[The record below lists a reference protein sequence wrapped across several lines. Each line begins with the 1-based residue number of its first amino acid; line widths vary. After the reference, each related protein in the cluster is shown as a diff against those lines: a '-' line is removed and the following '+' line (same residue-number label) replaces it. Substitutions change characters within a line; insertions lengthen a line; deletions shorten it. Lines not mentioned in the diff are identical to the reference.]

1 MKHKQVLIP
10 NKLVI
15 LSLTYLLKTFY
26 FLLLLFCDALP
37 KIAIINCLLSIFKC
51 RNMEPFGI
59 RARLENFSYNLGC
72 FRHAQSLKV
81 YYKSCSI
88 SLISCLSEK
97 VDIQK
102 KDNGGIM
109 IRTWLRISISPQF
122 LDNSFGRLDI
132 FNMILK
138 ESFQT

>member
-1 MKHKQVLIP
+1 MQIALPVPDAACRVLESKLLRNQVMKLISQFE
-10 NKLVI
+10 LI
-15 LSLTYLLKTFY
+15 LS
-26 FLLLLFCDALP
+26 A
-37 KIAIINCLLSIFKC
+37 CLLNNQHEIYDTW
-51 RNMEPFGI
+51 
-59 RARLENFSYNLGC
+59 LENFSYNLGC

-102 KDNGGIM
+102 NDKGGIM
-109 IRTWLRISISPQF
+109 IRTWLTISISRHF
-122 LDNSFGRLDI
+122 LDNSFGRLDIYMSNIILNI